1 MKKSIASALTAAIVL
16 GVTSTSF
23 ATPTDEE
30 VAQLRARVAEL
41 ERLVRE
47 QNNSTA
53 SQRQVNNLDYRVTEL
68 ERTSGDSLSDKLS
81 IDGELRYRFWSRYKA
96 SDVSNLQFRLLPTFK
111 VDEHFAVK
119 ARINASYDM
128 NNDTRTFYRT
138 DYAYLES
145 KFDNFQLNAGKLV
158 LFSNADEGLVADDY
172 FSGLQAIAGDK
183 AKIAVNLGKFSGNN
197 YAGAEVT
204 TSLNEKIDAGVG
216 YHYFK
221 PDGSDD
227 DFSVIAGGVGFNIN
241 EDWRLFGAIAH
252 NTEASSDKTA
262 YNIEGSYKGANK
274 SEKGTWGAYAAYR
287 YVPDNAVVAPTYD
300 TFSFTNKKGFEIGA
314 DWTPYRNTYTKLAY
328 FHGKY
333 FGGGGDDRTLF
344 ARASIFF

>member
-16 GVTSTSF
+16 GVASTSF

-30 VAQLRARVAEL
+30 VQALRERVAEL
-41 ERLVRE
+41 ERIIQQ
-47 QNNSTA
+47 QNNSKA
-53 SQRQVNNLDYRVTEL
+53 SQREVDYLDSRVSEL

-81 IDGELRYRFWSRYKA
+81 IGGELRYRFWSRYKA

-145 KFDNFQLNAGKLV
+145 KFDNFQLNAGKLP
-158 LFSNADEGLVADDY
+158 LFTNADEGLVADDY
-172 FSGLQAIAGDK
+172 FSGLQAIAGE
-183 AKIAVNLGKFSGNN
+183 KIKFAVNAGKFSGDN
-197 YAGAEVT
+197 YVGVEAT
-204 TSLNEKIDAGVG
+204 TNFNDKIDAGLG

-221 PDGSDD
+221 PDSSDN
-227 DFSVIAGGVGFNIN
+227 DFSIIAGGVGFNIN
-241 EDWRLFGAIAH
+241 EDWRLFGAVAH
-252 NTEASSDKTA
+252 NTEAHSDETA
-262 YNIEGSYKGANK
+262 FNIEGSYMGAK
-274 SEKGTWGAYAAYR
+274 KEEKGTWGAYAAYR
-287 YVPDNAVVAPTYD
+287 YIPGNAVVAPTYD
-300 TFSFTNKKGFEIGA
+300 TFEQTVNKKGFEVGA
-314 DWTPYRNTYTKLAY
+314 TWTPYKNTLTKLAY

-333 FGGGGDDRTLF
+333 FGGGDDRTLF